1 MSNHKITRRD
11 FLKYSGA
18 SLFLAGVPIPGF
30 TKDKPPGN
38 ISVILLEGGMDGLT
52 AVPPFGDPNLL
63 TMRKTITPK
72 DFLKLN
78 SFFGLH
84 PSLPNF
90 SRLMARN
97 NASIVHAT
105 SFPYIKRSH
114 FEGQNLMEGGGL
126 SPFSEK
132 TGWLG
137 RALEIANLPGT
148 ALSLEMPLIL
158 RGYKNNDNFYPASIK
173 KSNALISSLITKIAM
188 AHSKD
193 EADIFAKLSR
203 KSSQS
208 SITARDPVSLAKY
221 AGKEM
226 SKENG
231 PIASVIRIG
240 QFDTHANQVSEDGY
254 DRNGNHAKRLE
265 IVDDVIAAY
274 RKGLGDAWDR
284 SIILTLTEFGRTVA
298 VNGTRGTEHGY
309 GSAGFLAG
317 GTISKSRVVSEWP
330 GLSKNEQFESRDL
343 MATIDYRSV
352 CAACIE
358 RSLGLDHDRIASE
371 IFFTPK
377 LPRVYDYIFS

>member
-1 MSNHKITRRD
+1 MSKYKISRRD

-18 SLFLAGVPIPGF
+18 SLFLAGVPIPGY
-30 TKDKPPGN
+30 TKDRPPGN

-52 AVPPFGDPNLL
+52 AVPPYGDPNLI
-63 TMRKTITPK
+63 TMRQKITPK
-72 DFLKLN
+72 DFKKVN

-90 SRLMARN
+90 TKLMARN
-97 NASIVHAT
+97 NASVVHAT

-126 SPFSEK
+126 SPFAEK

-137 RALEIANLPGT
+137 RSLDLAQVPGQ
-148 ALSLEMPLIL
+148 ALSLDMPLIL
-158 RGYKNNDNFYPASIK
+158 RGNKDIDNFYPANIK
-173 KSNALISSLITKIAM
+173 NSTIESNLINLISM
-188 AHSKD
+188 AHSNN
-193 EADIFAKLSR
+193 EAEIFSKVSKKPATR
-203 KSSQS
+203 RP
-208 SITARDPVSLAKY
+208 RDPVSLAIY
-221 AGKEM
+221 AGREM

-240 QFDTHANQVSEDGY
+240 QFDTHANQVSTDGN
-254 DRNGNHAKRLE
+254 DKNGSHARRLE
-265 IVDDVIAAY
+265 IVDDVIAGY
-274 RKGLGDAWDR
+274 REGLGDAWDR

-298 VNGTRGTEHGY
+298 VNGSRGTEHGY
-309 GSAGFLAG
+309 GTAGLLAG
-317 GTISKSRVVSEWP
+317 GTISKGRIIALWP
-330 GLSKNEQFESRDL
+330 GLSKKEQFEGRDL

-371 IFFTPK
+371 VFFTPK